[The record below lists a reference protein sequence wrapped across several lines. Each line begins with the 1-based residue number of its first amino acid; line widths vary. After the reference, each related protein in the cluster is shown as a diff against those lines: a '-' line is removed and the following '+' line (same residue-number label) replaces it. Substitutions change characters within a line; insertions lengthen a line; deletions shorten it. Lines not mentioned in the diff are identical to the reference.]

1 MDLNTVEA
9 VARPSE
15 RGDLGPWREGDAW
28 LAGGTWL
35 FSEPQP
41 ELRRL
46 VDLAELGW
54 RPYAVAAE
62 GLHLAATCT
71 FAELT
76 AVATPRGWIAA
87 SLIRPCCE
95 ALLGSFKIWNM
106 ATIGGNLCLALPA
119 GPVAALAGALD
130 ATCLVW
136 TPDGGER
143 VVPALDFVT
152 GAERT
157 VLGRGEV
164 LRAIDI
170 PARALTRRSAF
181 RRASLTP
188 LGRSAALLI
197 GTLAASGAF
206 VLTVTASTR
215 RPIQVAFQDLPDRL
229 TLRERLTAAIPSTVY
244 YDDVHGRP
252 DWRRHMTYAF
262 AEEIRADM
270 ADTRA

>member
-9 VARPSE
+9 VAQPTE
-15 RGDLGPWREGDAW
+15 RSGLAGWREGDAW

-41 ELRRL
+41 RLRRL
-46 VDLAELGW
+46 IDLTALGW
-54 RPYAVAAE
+54 APYQVSNA

-71 FAELT
+71 FSEL
-76 AVATPRGWIAA
+76 AAIATPPDWIAA

-119 GPVAALAGALD
+119 APVAALAGALD

-143 VVPALDFVT
+143 AVPALDFVT
-152 GAERT
+152 GPERNA
-157 VLGRGEV
+157 LRPGEV
-164 LRAIDI
+164 LRAVDI
-170 PARALTRRSAF
+170 PAEALTRRSAF

-197 GTLAASGAF
+197 GTLAADGRF
-206 VLTVTASTR
+206 ELTVTAATE
-215 RPIQVAFQDLPDRL
+215 RPVRLSWPGLPDPD
-229 TLRERLTAAIPSTVY
+229 ELTAALASRIPRY

-252 DWRRHMTYAF
+252 DWRRHVTLDLAQ
-262 AEEIRADM
+262 EIRAELSGG
-270 ADTRA
+270 TRP